1 MTATPR
7 EPRGDRPARHP
18 EKRHTTTPTITSG
31 SDDDVPVVRWPDPSR
46 LESWWHAVMHPAAE
60 PPTPT

>member
-7 EPRGDRPARHP
+7 EPRGDGPARRP
-18 EKRHTTTPTITSG
+18 GKWYKTAPGITTG
-31 SDDDVPVVRWPDPSR
+31 SDDDLPVVRWPEPSR
-46 LESWWHAVMHPAAE
+46 LDSWWHAVMHPAAE

>member
-7 EPRGDRPARHP
+7 EPRGDGLARRAG
-18 EKRHTTTPTITSG
+18 KRQTTTPTITSG
-31 SDDDVPVVRWPDPSR
+31 SGDDVPVVRWPEPSR